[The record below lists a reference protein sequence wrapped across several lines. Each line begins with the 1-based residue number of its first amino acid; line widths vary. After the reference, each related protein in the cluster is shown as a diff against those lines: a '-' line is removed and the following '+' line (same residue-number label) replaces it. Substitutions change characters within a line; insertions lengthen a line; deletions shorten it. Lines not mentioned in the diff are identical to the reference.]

1 MSGGLIS
8 SMIQYHTRYQAG
20 CSTRAWWNTRVGT
33 QSSLRIFPLEI
44 KAVARRCSVKKVFLK
59 ILQNS
64 QENTCARASFLIKL
78 QAYVIKKETLPQC
91 FPVNFAQFL
100 RTPFLTGHL
109 RWLLLQ
115 KYIFGDRCQKLGKKL
130 SKLSALVQFCLC
142 SITFVPL
149 NQFYKWIT
157 ASQRKKSVTHILHW
171 WNLAQLYLT

>member
-1 MSGGLIS
+1 MNLHSWRPLAS
-8 SMIQYHTRYQAG
+8 SVFIYMNIG
-20 CSTRAWWNTRVGT
+20 DSNKCCK
-33 QSSLRIFPLEI
+33 IFNALG
-44 KAVARRCSVKKVFLK
+44 AVARRCSVKKVFLK

-115 KYIFGDRCQKLGKKL
+115 KYIFGDRSQKLRKKL
-130 SKLSALVQFCLC
+130 SKLLLLFNFAYVQLLL
-142 SITFVPL
+142 SH
-149 NQFYKWIT
+149 WINFT
-157 ASQRKKSVTHILHW
+157 
-171 WNLAQLYLT
+171 NE